1 MDPNHLVSTGAEGF
15 YACCG
20 NAANP
25 GQPYTEWAAEEG
37 QDFLADNAS
46 PAIDYATIHA
56 WVSRLTSLRGKLAD

>member
-1 MDPNHLVSTGAEGF
+1 VDPNHLVSTGAEGF

-56 WVSRLTSLRGKLAD
+56 WVSS